1 MRWRQLSVAAAF
13 LLSACQDSTHGT
25 EERLRAAAEILGAE
39 YKINPDWYNIS
50 FEMREANTWIAVA
63 KRGGPRRFELQ
74 EPEHCKFRFT
84 VEANTPDATNTAAD
98 LSKLKRIEALPTT
111 SGLLRVVF
119 LAGDEAEAVSV
130 QSRYGLQKSNQVQL
144 NNLEMAKVPTFL
156 ARVADF
162 QDKMC
167 GIKIAQ

>member
-13 LLSACQDSTHGT
+13 LLSACQEHGT
-25 EERLRAAAEILGAE
+25 EERLRAAAEVLGAE
-39 YKINPDWYNIS
+39 YNINPDWYNIS
-50 FEMREANTWIAVA
+50 FEMRDANTWVAVA
-63 KRGGPRRFELQ
+63 KRGDPRRFELQ
-74 EPEHCKFRFT
+74 ESDHCKFRFT

-98 LSKLKRIEALPTT
+98 LSKLKRIEVLPTV

-130 QSRYGLQKSNQVQL
+130 QSRYGLQKSNQVRL
-144 NNLEMAKVPTFL
+144 NNLEPGRVPAFL
-156 ARVADF
+156 SRVADF

-167 GIKIAQ
+167 GIKVTQ